1 MRRGKSWAELGRDE
15 KDIAMLYVYF
25 GNDATVVRQ
34 KAFVFLES
42 LGDVGGQVTRISS
55 DGYVPG
61 MLTELTQG
69 TSLFGGSEV
78 VVLDTLSEDVE
89 VFAEVVQ
96 HLDAMGQSANH
107 FVLIEGPL
115 NAAIKKACTTCAKQI
130 DEVKVEKKEKFNAFA
145 LTDAFL
151 RRDKKSLWLLL
162 MAAWKEGLSNEEIIG
177 VLFWQIKT
185 LRLVERTGSAEE
197 SGQKPFVYQK
207 AKRALSGFKKGELD
221 TFSQSL
227 LRIYHDG
234 HMGKVDIPLALEKW
248 VLTI

>member
-25 GNDATVVRQ
+25 GNDATQVRQ
-34 KAFVFLES
+34 KAFAFLES

-55 DGYVPG
+55 DAYIPG

-78 VVLDTLSEDVE
+78 VVLDTPSENGVFYESVMKNIESLKGSAHIFILIEKNLSAADKKRCQACAQECFE
-89 VFAEVVQ
+89 FSKQKELLNVFALSD
-96 HLDAMGQSANH
+96 HLSTRNKKNLWIQLTQLAG
-107 FVLIEGPL
+107 EGVPY
-115 NAAIKKACTTCAKQI
+115 
-130 DEVKVEKKEKFNAFA
+130 
-145 LTDAFL
+145 
-151 RRDKKSLWLLL
+151 
-162 MAAWKEGLSNEEIIG
+162 EEIIG
-177 VLFWQIKT
+177 ILFWQLKV
-185 LRLVERTGSAEE
+185 LRLAERTGSADEA
-197 SGQKPFVYQK
+197 GLKPFVYQK
-207 AKRALSGFKKGELD
+207 AKRALSSFKNGELD
-221 TFSQSL
+221 TLSQSL